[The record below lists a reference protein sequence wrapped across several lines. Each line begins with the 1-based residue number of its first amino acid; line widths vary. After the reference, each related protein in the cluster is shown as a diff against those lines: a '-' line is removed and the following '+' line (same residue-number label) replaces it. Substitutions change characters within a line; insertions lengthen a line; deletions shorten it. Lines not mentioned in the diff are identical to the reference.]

1 VPAACFRF
9 VEQTYNEKK
18 EEHVKKSLVAVI
30 AALGACCMAVQGA
43 EAKTLEDILKE
54 KGVITEADYK
64 EVTKSTPI
72 SYKLGKG
79 FTFTSADE
87 KFQLSVGGLMQV
99 RYSFFDND
107 VTNDVSTFN
116 LAKGRLIISGYA
128 YSKDLSYMLQVAF
141 EQSGNNKMLE
151 NAYVKY
157 RFIDE
162 AQLTGGQTKL
172 VYSRDNM
179 SSVGNLEFVAV
190 SPVTSAF
197 SPGYDLGAVVG
208 GKVLGDLINYDLSV
222 SNGAGQTSVR
232 PSNGAQNN
240 MALLAHLQINP
251 LGAFGYSEG
260 DPQFSQ
266 KPLFTVGGSYYMNTL
281 QKTAP
286 ATFETNNNGYAN
298 TTTGWLGRNAAVF
311 NAIEQVEID
320 SFVVDTA
327 FKWMGAYAQAEYFWG
342 QGTGDITNT
351 HVNAQ
356 GFYAQA
362 GYCVLPKRLE
372 LAMRYSYLDPNRNVT
387 NNLQTEVIGAVSYY
401 FNNHNL
407 KLQGDIGNIHNSGA
421 FVNPVTGLREST
433 DNMQFRMQATVA
445 F

>member
-1 VPAACFRF
+1 M
-9 VEQTYNEKK
+9 
-18 EEHVKKSLVAVI
+18 KKSLVAVI
-30 AALGACCMAVQGA
+30 AALGACCMAVPGA

-64 EVTKSTPI
+64 EVTKVKPI
-72 SYKLGKG
+72 DYKLGKG

-107 VTNDVSTFN
+107 VTNDVSQFN
-116 LAKGRLIISGYA
+116 LAKGRLIFSGYA
-128 YSKDLSYMLQVAF
+128 FSKDLSYMLQF
-141 EQSGNNKMLE
+141 GLEQSGNNKMLE

-162 AQLTGGQTKL
+162 VQLTGGQTKL

-179 SSVGNLEFVAV
+179 SSVGNLQFVAV
-190 SPVTSAF
+190 SPTTAAF

-208 GKVLGDLINYDLSV
+208 GKVLGNLINYDLSV

-232 PSNGAQNN
+232 PGNGAQNN
-240 MALLAHLQINP
+240 MAFLAHLQINP
-251 LGAFGYSEG
+251 LGAFGYAEG
-260 DPQFSQ
+260 DPQFSE

-281 QKTAP
+281 KKTAA
-286 ATFETNNNGYAN
+286 ATFETNNNGYAG
-298 TTTGWLGRNAAVF
+298 TSGWLGRNAAVF
-311 NAIEQVEID
+311 NAIEEVEID

-327 FKWMGAYAQAEYFWG
+327 FKWMGAFAQAEYFWG
-342 QGTGDITNT
+342 QGTGDMTNA

-362 GYCVLPKRLE
+362 GYTVIPKRLE
-372 LAMRYSYLDPNRNVT
+372 LAMRYSYLDPNRNLT

-401 FNNHNL
+401 FNNHSL
-407 KLQGDIGNIHNSGA
+407 KLQGDIGNIHKSGA
-421 FVNPVTGLREST
+421 TTDPLTGQRKST
-433 DNMQFRMQATVA
+433 DDMQFRMQATVA

>member
-1 VPAACFRF
+1 
-9 VEQTYNEKK
+9 
-18 EEHVKKSLVAVI
+18 VKKSLVAVI

-64 EVTKSTPI
+64 EVTKVKPI
-72 SYKLGKG
+72 DYKLGKG

-99 RYSFFDND
+99 RYSYFDND
-107 VTNDVSTFN
+107 ITNDVSQFN
-116 LAKGRLIISGYA
+116 LAKGRLIFSGYA
-128 YSKDLSYMLQVAF
+128 FSKDLSYMLQF
-141 EQSGNNKMLE
+141 GLEQSGNSRMLE
-151 NAYVKY
+151 NAFVKY

-162 AQLTGGQTKL
+162 VQLTGGQTKL
-172 VYSRDNM
+172 VYSRQNM
-179 SSVGNLEFVAV
+179 SSVGNLQFVAV
-190 SPVTSAF
+190 SPTTAAF

-208 GKVLGDLINYDLSV
+208 GKVLGNLINYDLSV

-232 PSNGAQNN
+232 PSNGATNN

-251 LGAFGYSEG
+251 LGAFGYAEG

-281 QKTAP
+281 KKTAP
-286 ATFETNNNGYAN
+286 ATFETNNNGFAGA
-298 TTTGWLGRNAAVF
+298 TGWLGRNAAVF
-311 NAIEQVEID
+311 NAIETVDIK
-320 SFVVDTA
+320 SFVVDAA
-327 FKWMGAYAQAEYFWG
+327 FKWMGAFAQAEYFWG
-342 QGTGDITNT
+342 QGDGEMTNA

-362 GYCVLPKRLE
+362 GYTVIPKRLE

-401 FNNHNL
+401 FSNHNL
-407 KLQGDIGNIHNSGA
+407 KLQGDIGNIHKSGA
-421 FVNPVTGLREST
+421 FLNPVTGLREST
-433 DNMQFRMQATVA
+433 DDMQFRVQATVA